1 MRIFLIRMNNTKPPF
16 DNINARKCFAH
27 AFNYNGFID
36 EILKGNAQRDP
47 TPLPNT
53 IWGFPKDVAGYDY
66 DLKKAKEFYQKAVA
80 EGAPMKRPIEIHIL
94 QQLEQTTQAAQVFQ
108 SDLATARHQPEDR
121 RRHLRQPDDQRRQA
135 RDHARTCGS
144 TGSAPISSIPENW
157 VGQMYDSQF
166 HGTWK
171 ASAWYKNP
179 KVDELLRK
187 ARGLIEQERAR
198 AALRGGD
205 PADRRRQPGHLDLQH
220 DRAGRHVQPGQG
232 RALLPGRQR
241 LRGALDEPRDVTACA
256 APRRARLSDA
266 RCGRDRDPDG

>member
-27 AFNYNGFID
+27 AFNYGGFID

-53 IWGFPKDVAGYDY
+53 IWGFPKDAAGYDY
-66 DLKKAKEFYQKAVA
+66 DLKKAKEYYQKAVA

-108 SDLATARHQPEDR
+108 ADLATARHQPEDR
-121 RRHLRQPDDQRRQA
+121 RRHLRQPDDRAPASRRP
-135 RDHARTCGS
+135 RPDMWIHWVS
-144 TGSAPISSIPENW
+144 TYFVDPENW

-187 ARGLIEQERAR
+187 ARGLVEQAERAPLYEEATR
-198 AALRGGD
+198 LIV
-205 PADRRRQPGHLDLQH
+205 ADCPDIWIYNTIEL
-220 DRAGRHVQPGQG
+220 AGITEPGQG
-232 RALLPGRQR
+232 RPLLPGRQR
-241 LRGALDEPRDVTACA
+241 LRGALDEPASA
-256 APRRARLSDA
+256 
-266 RCGRDRDPDG
+266 